1 MSQNVKRKGAP
12 KGGGAMPL
20 GPVFEVSLSTIP
32 EHLYP
37 PEGLLGTDT
46 VVAFVALGHA
56 VVLLALSVL

>member
-1 MSQNVKRKGAP
+1 
-12 KGGGAMPL
+12 MPL

-32 EHLYP
+32 EHVYP

-56 VVLLALSVL
+56 MVLLALSLL

>member
-1 MSQNVKRKGAP
+1 MT
-12 KGGGAMPL
+12 L

-46 VVAFVALGHA
+46 VVAFVVLGHA
-56 VVLLALSVL
+56 VVLLTLSVL